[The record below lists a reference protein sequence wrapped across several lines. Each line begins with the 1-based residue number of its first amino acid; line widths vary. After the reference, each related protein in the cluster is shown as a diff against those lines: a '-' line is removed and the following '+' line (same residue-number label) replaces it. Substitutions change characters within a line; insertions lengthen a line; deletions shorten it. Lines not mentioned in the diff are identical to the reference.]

1 MSSALFRLVLTSLC
15 AMLLL
20 ACSSGGESV
29 ETEPDKFFPTPL
41 PSLPEQNFSLEQ
53 SYLGFLSPVQSDD
66 SQTPAANAPLQAR
79 DGALSLLSY
88 NANLPIN
95 TDSQAALA
103 NPASIFTAD
112 EGLVLM
118 LDTQL
123 EQGAS
128 TTNSAQADYAMMVRQ
143 DTVYALNLD
152 SGKLRA
158 LRHFSNSV
166 CALLPVKTV
175 HVSGPEGG
183 EQRYDVLDAMH
194 IYVETSEGLCQGD
207 DSEQVAS
214 TRRYYRLPVNYKADA
229 TDIELCSDE
238 EGGRNDNAKTCYS
251 KASQAVTEAQAR
263 AQIVFGWE
271 PDDQV
276 ANTGFDKLTWGYLGY
291 GFTEQRLR
299 FYDAEGRQR
308 WSQPRGLQ
316 AFVPIDL
323 GQGQHSPKY
332 LFELHALDNRADGSE
347 HSGFAYLLQAGRDVF
362 VFDSTQA
369 LFELAVADVD
379 KVLTDRVYQ
388 LDQQLDDKS
397 QQAQLSALTM
407 DFDDDEVVLLDQ
419 HKVYRLNYAAMRS
432 VPNIAPGRSFTL
444 RNLGNDYQAP
454 DFRSHRPFSQFDLKA
469 CADEQDSAAR
479 NACANAHDVAD
490 TQLPAPGPAWQ
501 FISDCELSLGCQIVR
516 DNTDYCVSPRELAAN
531 PALAALNNPCS
542 AADYRD
548 LNELDLSA
556 NDVEFR
562 GYMQYA
568 EDYVRDLDFELYNN
582 SMLITARM
590 WERNVLLQYFYN
602 ESLSVSRSARE
613 WVLLGAQFEHQ
624 DIQAQVLEGNLF
636 IDLLRQSAVRSN
648 ECYKNDQR
656 VRCALD
662 DTTTEGDF
670 KVCTG
675 KDLAEGRC
683 SNTFNEYK
691 RYALFCSAAELS
703 TRQCREGS
711 CTRPGGCDATLAPID
726 ALLVDAEQA
735 PQAKWLA
742 LQQQDLVQ
750 AQPKMFLLTSND
762 ALDDPLDSSDSYV
775 KDEGILGAPTL
786 YGVDASSGSLINDGS
801 AAIPVARIDG
811 EVEAVLSAS
820 SSARGTLLEL
830 IATEVLPQGGSSL
843 DNNISVLSQYV
854 IADLSAAN
862 QDAQRVSELQFLR
875 PSTRKAPELDED
887 EQNP

>member
-1 MSSALFRLVLTSLC
+1 MISSALFRLVLTSLC

-41 PSLPEQNFSLEQ
+41 PGLPEQNYSLEQ
-53 SYLGFLSPVQSDD
+53 SYLGFVPPSESDD
-66 SQTPAANAPLQAR
+66 AQTPAPLQAR

-88 NANLPIN
+88 NANLPLN
-95 TDSQAALA
+95 TDSESALA
-103 NPASIFTAD
+103 NPASVFTAD

-128 TTNSAQADYAMMVRQ
+128 ASSSAQADYAMMVRQ
-143 DTVYALNLD
+143 DTVYAMNLD

-175 HVSGPEGG
+175 QVSGPESG
-183 EQRYDVLDAMH
+183 EQTYDLLDAMH

-207 DSEQVAS
+207 DSEQAAA

-229 TDIELCSDE
+229 TDIERCSDE
-238 EGGRNDNAKTCYS
+238 EGGRNDDTNTCYS
-251 KASQAVTEAQAR
+251 TASQAVTEAQAR
-263 AQIVFGWE
+263 AQIVFGWV

-276 ANTGFDKLTWGYLGY
+276 ANAGYDKLTWGYLGY

-299 FYDAEGRQR
+299 FYDADGRER
-308 WSQPRGLQ
+308 WSQVRGLQ

-332 LFELHALDNRADGSE
+332 LFELQALDNRANGSE
-347 HSGFAYLLQAGRDVF
+347 HTGFAYLLQAGRDIF
-362 VFDSTQA
+362 VFDSTQT
-369 LFELAVADVD
+369 LFELALADVD
-379 KVLTDRVYQ
+379 NVLTDRVYQ
-388 LDQQLDDKS
+388 LDEQIEEES
-397 QQAQLSALTM
+397 QQAQLSALNM
-407 DFDDDEVVLLDQ
+407 DFDDDELVLLDQ
-419 HKVYRLNYAAMRS
+419 HKVYRLNYATMRS
-432 VPNIAPGRSFTL
+432 TPNIAPGRSFTL

-454 DFRSHRPFSQFDLKA
+454 DYRSHRPFSQFDLKA
-469 CADEQDSAAR
+469 CADEQDRVVR

-501 FISDCELSLGCQIVR
+501 FISDCERGLGCQIVR
-516 DNTDYCVSPRELAAN
+516 DNADYCVSPSDLAAN
-531 PALAALNNPCS
+531 PALAALNNPCG

-556 NDVEFR
+556 NNAEFR

-568 EDYVRDLDFELYNN
+568 KDYVRDLDFELYNN

-602 ESLSVSRSARE
+602 ESLSVPRSARE

-636 IDLLRQSAVRSN
+636 IDLLRQSAVRNN

-656 VRCALD
+656 VRCELD
-662 DTTTEGDF
+662 DTTTKGDF
-670 KVCTG
+670 KACTG
-675 KDLAEGRC
+675 KDLADGLCRN
-683 SNTFNEYK
+683 SFNEYK
-691 RYALFCSAAELS
+691 RYALFCSANELR

-711 CTRPGGCDATLAPID
+711 CTRPGGCDASLAPID
-726 ALLVDAEQA
+726 ALLVDAQQA
-735 PQAKWLA
+735 PQAKWLR

-750 AQPKMFLLTSND
+750 AQPKMFLLASND
-762 ALDDPLDSSDSYV
+762 AMDDPFDSSDSYV
-775 KDEGILGAPTL
+775 KDEGVLGSPTL

-801 AAIPVARIDG
+801 AAIPVARIAG
-811 EVEAVLSAS
+811 EVEAVLAAS

-830 IATEVLPQGGSSL
+830 IKTEALAQGGSSL

-854 IADLSAAN
+854 VADLSAAN
-862 QDAQRVSELQFLR
+862 QAAPLVSELQFVR
-875 PSTRKAPELDED
+875 PSTRKAPALDED
-887 EQNP
+887 EQTP